1 MCVCSSLYEGPP
13 PKGSR
18 GGVRG
23 NIRRTKGKELWR
35 DWEKVQK
42 ERMEEKMAEEA
53 VGDVLSESQCAFS
66 EKGPGARQTVE
77 REVTTYGS

>member
-1 MCVCSSLYEGPP
+1 
-13 PKGSR
+13 
-18 GGVRG
+18 VRG
-23 NIRRTKGKELWR
+23 NTRRTKGRELWR

-66 EKGPGARQTVE
+66 KKGPGARQMVQ
-77 REVTTYGS
+77 REVILRYGS